1 MKLLHLSESREF
13 DEKKF
18 KRFLLHDSPYFRILN
33 FNLGAGQLF
42 PVHRH
47 PAAGQVSIHVVEG
60 KGFFLGDEGTEIAAV
75 TGDVLVSDINEPH
88 GVRAA
93 EDSDMRILVTIAPP
107 F

>member
-13 DEKKF
+13 DPKKF

-33 FNLGAGQLF
+33 FNLAAGQLF

-47 PAAGQVSIHVVEG
+47 PADGQVSIHVVEG
-60 KGFFLGDEGTEIAAV
+60 KGFLLGEGDTEIAAEP
-75 TGDVLVSDINEPH
+75 GDILVSDINEPH
-88 GVRAA
+88 GVRA
-93 EDSDMRILVTIAPP
+93 ETDMRILVTIAPP

>member
-33 FNLGAGQLF
+33 FNLAAGQIF

-47 PAAGQVSIHVVEG
+47 PADGQVSIHVVEG
-60 KGFFLGDEGTEIAAV
+60 NGFFLGEGDTEIVAV

-88 GVRAA
+88 GVKAKT
-93 EDSDMRILVTIAPP
+93 DMRILVTIAPP